1 MKLSSLI
8 FGMLFAVGVIAVLL
22 LVFGVSFHQPLNVQ
36 GAALYNAANEMQVS
50 GTVVSTEE
58 FACPVSEGELEQHV
72 QIRTADKLLQVHLG
86 PSRVLRSNN
95 VHFSPGEQLQVVG
108 AKLRYRGTDGLI
120 AREILRG
127 DETLIFRDT
136 AGKLL
141 MVQ

>member
-8 FGMLFAVGVIAVLL
+8 IGMVFGVGVIAVLL
-22 LVFGVSFHQPLNVQ
+22 MISGVSFHQPLTSQ
-36 GAALYNAANEMQVS
+36 GAALYNASNEIQAA
-50 GTVVSTEE
+50 GVVMSTEE
-58 FACPVSEGELEQHV
+58 FACPVSEGELEWHFMLK
-72 QIRTADKLLQVHLG
+72 TGDKQLQVHLA
-86 PSRVLRSNN
+86 PSRILRSNK
-95 VHFSPGEQLQVVG
+95 VQFSAGEQVQVVG
-108 AKLRYRGTDGLI
+108 AKVKYRGTDGLI